1 MKRTGRHVRGEDHP
15 ISSCPRDANSRAMMC
30 PSTKVSSCAH
40 ISSGDCLHGALCH
53 SGHGDR
59 LRSHSRSLHRSVP
72 KQGGRDRTV
81 KPSDRH
87 SSGASIA
94 PCQQTPLSDRLCDTT
109 GQGICNNG
117 FQSCNNA
124 CIPST
129 ATTAAQIQSQASCSA
144 FCCTKFKQCLSQRQC
159 DISTITA
166 TNCSETQGF

>member
-1 MKRTGRHVRGEDHP
+1 MKVPICARISTGDGFHD
-15 ISSCPRDANSRAMMC
+15 
-30 PSTKVSSCAH
+30 
-40 ISSGDCLHGALCH
+40 ALCR
-53 SGHGDR
+53 SGHGGR

-72 KQGGRDRTV
+72 RQSGRDRTV

-87 SSGASIA
+87 SSGASGGLRQPMFNCA
-94 PCQQTPLSDRLCDTT
+94 LPQTPLSDRLCDTT

-144 FCCTKFKQCLSQRQC
+144 FCCTKFKQCLSRRQC

-166 TNCSETQGF
+166 INCSETQAFSQAERDEIRLQSLRATC